1 MEKEESKRYKSEVK
15 KFGRPISATPL
26 TILAKPKTKNPH
38 EKLYDKYRDDRMIKT
53 LMVEDR
59 LSVPRYPFEYGT
71 HDIVDELKTK
81 GRVVPKP
88 KANYDQAITKV
99 LTQTIEN
106 FSGYFSPQSDRVLDI
121 LESDSLYKN

>member
-1 MEKEESKRYKSEVK
+1 MK

-26 TILAKPKTKNPH
+26 TILAKHKNKNPH
-38 EKLYDKYRDDRMIKT
+38 EQLYEKYRDDKIIKT

-59 LSVPRYPFEYGT
+59 LSVPRYPFEYAT

-88 KANYDQAITKV
+88 KVNYDQAITK
-99 LTQTIEN
+99 LLAQTI
-106 FSGYFSPQSDRVLDI
+106 
-121 LESDSLYKN
+121 